1 MSLTNFQ
8 NNRVV
13 HRNDTSSIQ
22 LANDNNTLTKSTNDK
37 LDSQITQQ
45 TAVNTKLDQLSGA
58 INNNIGDGSV
68 KLQTYIYGHDSG
80 NGLARPLAVTSNGEL
95 KVSNDVLEVSAET
108 VNLNTDTLEA
118 KIQAT
123 NDKLDSFSG
132 AGNNNIGEGSTKLQ
146 TYLYGRDVSAGNF
159 KPLVCDSDAHLQV
172 DVLSTALP
180 TGGATEST
188 LSALEIHGGNIET
201 SVQLMDDVVTVQN
214 ASHPN
219 KANAV
224 GGRYYVDNT
233 FRDIRVDDIGK
244 VIVDS
249 PAGSDINTRLD
260 NINTN
265 VTTLNGKIT
274 QGADATVSNATQI
287 LAYGRDQSGNLDA
300 LNVDNNG
307 HLKITLNDIES
318 DITNSIA
325 VGIKGRTDITDSAT
339 AKFLLCDSSGRLSVI
354 NRTGIVN
361 HSEASYVSGQSISGS
376 GTHTGASIS
385 VDANTKAFYVE
396 HNFSNTAIK
405 YEILASI
412 DNSNFFSTGVEFNA
426 GGMTPA
432 TLTGISTILG
442 TSSSASGFPPFI
454 KFKFTNSDS
463 SVQSATLSYVQQIS

>member
-1 MSLTNFQ
+1 M
-8 NNRVV
+8 
-13 HRNDTSSIQ
+13 
-22 LANDNNTLTKSTNDK
+22 
-37 LDSQITQQ
+37 
-45 TAVNTKLDQLSGA
+45 
-58 INNNIGDGSV
+58 
-68 KLQTYIYGHDSG
+68 
-80 NGLARPLAVTSNGEL
+80 
-95 KVSNDVLEVSAET
+95 
-108 VNLNTDTLEA
+108 
-118 KIQAT
+118 
-123 NDKLDSFSG
+123 
-132 AGNNNIGEGSTKLQ
+132 
-146 TYLYGRDVSAGNF
+146 
-159 KPLVCDSDAHLQV
+159 
-172 DVLSTALP
+172 
-180 TGGATEST
+180 
-188 LSALEIHGGNIET
+188 
-201 SVQLMDDVVTVQN
+201 
-214 ASHPN
+214 
-219 KANAV
+219 
-224 GGRYYVDNT
+224 
-233 FRDIRVDDIGK
+233 
-244 VIVDS
+244 
-249 PAGSDINTRLD
+249 
-260 NINTN
+260 
-265 VTTLNGKIT
+265 
-274 QGADATVSNATQI
+274 
-287 LAYGRDQSGNLDA
+287 
-300 LNVDNNG
+300 DNNG